1 MKFMMHTGFEGDLPY
16 HLLALIVLAIF
27 YAIYFAKILLQKRK
41 GIRTNQIGKNKGKS
55 LKKVEMFMSAATC
68 SVVAVQLMSVA
79 CDLNY
84 MPPPARFT
92 GFLLGMTGD
101 GIFLAA
107 VICMKDSWRVGIPK
121 DEKTAMVTDGIY
133 KFSRNPAFLGFDLM
147 YIGVFLMYCNVLT
160 GIFSAFAAVML
171 HMQILQEEK
180 HMEAEFGAEYTA
192 YKRKV
197 HRYLGRQ
204 KEK

>member
-1 MKFMMHTGFEGDLPY
+1 MHTDFEGALPY
-16 HLLALIVLAIF
+16 RLLTLIVLAFF
-27 YAIYFAKILLQKRK
+27 YGIYFVKILLQKRK

-55 LKKVEMFMSAATC
+55 LKKVEMLMSAATC
-68 SVVAVQLMSVA
+68 SAVAAQLVSVA
-79 CDLNY
+79 WGLNY
-84 MPPPARFT
+84 MPPGARFA

-160 GIFSAFAAVML
+160 GAFSAFAAVML

-197 HRYLGRQ
+197 YRYLGRR
-204 KEK
+204 KKK

>member
-1 MKFMMHTGFEGDLPY
+1 MHTDFEGALPY
-16 HLLALIVLAIF
+16 RLLTLIVLAVF
-27 YAIYFAKILLQKRK
+27 YGIYFVKILLQKRR
-41 GIRTNQIGKNKGKS
+41 GIQTNQIGKNKGKS
-55 LKKVEMFMSAATC
+55 LKKVEMLMSAATC
-68 SVVAVQLMSVA
+68 SAVAAQLVSVA
-79 CDLNY
+79 WGLNY
-84 MPPPARFT
+84 MPPGARFA
-92 GFLLGMTGD
+92 GLLLGMTGD

-197 HRYLGRQ
+197 YRYLGMQ
-204 KEK
+204 NKK